1 MPQTSLHIHLFPW
14 GIFSMLSIQK
24 PPCRKSKSHTHF
36 FSLAIPLL
44 LLAFCLPPQTA
55 TAGLTIRQGY
65 FWDTDRQE
73 TFIPHGFAYQ
83 VWNPPV
89 FATQTLAEVDY
100 DLEAMQQA
108 HANSLRV
115 ELVWESVEPQEGVFL
130 WDQADHLV
138 KKAEQLGLKL
148 FILIGYQYPPSW
160 FATHY
165 PQAMA
170 RTANGPSPLLN
181 YSHPQAKESF
191 ARFIG
196 AVCDRYKASPAIGGW
211 ILGNEFAFYDLWE
224 NAAIK
229 NQVGYDEQVS
239 LPSYRAFLA
248 QTYGGNI
255 GRLNAAWGTTFQSFA
270 EVPMA
275 RAYPENRA
283 DHEAIRN
290 SGYHDLI
297 QWRKRTIGD
306 FVAAG
311 AKAAKTAAPDQLISY
326 SMVGGIFNGLDPNY
340 TAEDPGTISE
350 RCRAAGA
357 PLDFMSLNLYS
368 WALAGHE
375 LRSLD
380 FGIAKFR
387 DLLDIPVLITETGH
401 SSTETLFPGAAARQ
415 TEAIVSSTWEAMLS
429 GAMGVHLF
437 HWSDRNNF
445 LATPY
450 PREAG
455 FGVVDQERQPK
466 PKVYEAVRSM
476 FRQMEELPLTRF
488 LAGSQTLAPDILIYW
503 PKDIDLGWNRANEE
517 IASLWGGLRRLGFR
531 PKLISSPLADLG
543 KAELETG
550 AKSLLLPRNFQMQ
563 PDDLGALTTVLDRGM
578 HIHANLDLPGQFDAN
593 HRENPGWDAAMG
605 KVFGIDVSQA
615 RPAWDSGI
623 RPGADWSAGYAP
635 LLLNP
640 APGSIL
646 GQTQPTTI
654 RAWKYWIG
662 VRPASGGTPQAW
674 SENES
679 GLRLSAAMVTKEH
692 PAARTALNTFGLGDF
707 IAPAILLNSPQGA
720 PTFAWDTRTTW
731 LTAIYN
737 NFFGMQPRIELTGP
751 GSVYVL
757 ADLRRTP
764 DGWLLALMNEHTEP
778 ALVSVRAEWLL
789 EEGAVVKDLLSGD
802 AGQGLNRLILTG
814 DGYRLFHITQARQG
828 QNEDPPRTEEGSH
841 QKSQDL

>member
-1 MPQTSLHIHLFPW
+1 MLLTQTPFPRTSKKHNTFF
-14 GIFSMLSIQK
+14 IAAALLILCLA
-24 PPCRKSKSHTHF
+24 PP
-36 FSLAIPLL
+36 
-44 LLAFCLPPQTA
+44 TA

-83 VWNPPV
+83 IWNPPV

-115 ELVWESVEPQEGVFL
+115 ELVWESVEPQEGVYR

-160 FATHY
+160 FVAHY

-170 RTANGPSPLLN
+170 RTVNGPSPLLN
-181 YSHPQAKESF
+181 YSHPQAKEAF
-191 ARFIG
+191 ARFIA
-196 AVCDRYKASPAIGGW
+196 AVCDRYKESPAIGGW

-224 NAAIK
+224 NTPIK

-239 LPSYRAFLA
+239 LPSYRAFLT
-248 QTYGGNI
+248 QSYDGNI
-255 GRLNAAWGTTFQSFA
+255 EKLNTAWGTSFRDFH

-275 RAYPENRA
+275 RNYPEDRG

-290 SGYHDLI
+290 SGYHDLL
-297 QWRKRTIGD
+297 QWRKRTIAN
-306 FVAAG
+306 FLAVG

-326 SMVGGIFNGLDPNY
+326 SIVAGIFNGLDPNF
-340 TAEDPGTISE
+340 TAEDPVTITE
-350 RCRAAGA
+350 CCRAAGA

-387 DLLDIPVLITETGH
+387 DLIDIPVLITETGH

-415 TEAIVSSTWEAMLS
+415 TEAIVSSAWEGMLS

-455 FGVVDQERQPK
+455 FGVVDQERRPK
-466 PKVYEAVRSM
+466 PKVYEAVRTM
-476 FRQMEELPLTRF
+476 FQQMDELPLAR
-488 LAGSQTLAPDILIYW
+488 LLPGSQPLEPDILVYW
-503 PKDIDLGWNRANEE
+503 PQDIDLGWNRANEE
-517 IASLWGGLRRLGFR
+517 TASLWGGLRRLGFR
-531 PKLISSPLADLG
+531 PKLVSTPLASLSTT
-543 KAELETG
+543 ESE
-550 AKSLLLPRNFQMQ
+550 AKSLLLPRNFQMR
-563 PDDLGALTTVLDRGM
+563 PDDLGALAKLLDRSM

-593 HRENPGWDAAMG
+593 HRNNPGWTSAMG
-605 KVFGIDVSQA
+605 KVFGVDVSQA
-615 RPAWDSGI
+615 RPAWDTGI
-623 RPGADWSAGYAP
+623 RPGADWSAGYTP
-635 LLLNP
+635 LRLNP
-640 APGSIL
+640 TSDGVLS
-646 GQTQPTTI
+646 QTRPKAI
-654 RAWKYWIG
+654 RVWKYWQE
-662 VRPASGGTPQAW
+662 VRPASGGTAQVW

-679 GLRLSAAMVTKEH
+679 SLRLGAALVTKEH
-692 PAARTALNTFGLGDF
+692 PLARTAINTFGLGDF
-707 IAPAILLNSPQGA
+707 IAPDILLSSPGGA
-720 PTFAWDTRTTW
+720 PTFAWDTRTAW
-731 LTAIYN
+731 LTAIYK
-737 NFFGMQPRIELTGP
+737 NFFKMQPRIELSGP
-751 GSVYVL
+751 GASYVL
-757 ADLRRTP
+757 ADLRRTT
-764 DGWLLALMNEHTEP
+764 DGWLLSLMNEHTEP
-778 ALVSVRAEWLL
+778 ALVSVRADWLPR
-789 EEGAVVKDLLSGD
+789 EDIVVQDLLSG
-802 AGQGLNRLILTG
+802 ATGQGLNRLILGG
-814 DGYRLFHITQARQG
+814 DGYRLFHIIPEPQSQKK
-828 QNEDPPRTEEGSH
+828 EPPQREKTN
-841 QKSQDL
+841 

>member
-1 MPQTSLHIHLFPW
+1 MLLTQTPFSRTPKRLPAFFTAAASLIL
-14 GIFSMLSIQK
+14 
-24 PPCRKSKSHTHF
+24 
-36 FSLAIPLL
+36 
-44 LLAFCLPPQTA
+44 CLTPRMA

-65 FWDTDRQE
+65 FWDTQRQE

-100 DLEAMQQA
+100 DLEAMQRA

-115 ELVWESVEPQEGVFL
+115 ELVWESVEPQEGVYR

-160 FATHY
+160 FVAQH
-165 PQAMA
+165 PEAMA
-170 RTANGPSPLLN
+170 RTVSGPSPLLN

-191 ARFIG
+191 AQFIG
-196 AVCDRYKASPAIGGW
+196 AVCDRYKESPAIGGW

-224 NAAIK
+224 NAPIK
-229 NQVGYDEQVS
+229 SQVGYDEQVS

-248 QTYGGNI
+248 QTYGGSI
-255 GRLNAAWGTTFQSFA
+255 ERLNSAWGTTFHSFS

-275 RAYPENRA
+275 RTYPEDRA
-283 DHEAIRN
+283 DHQAIRS

-297 QWRKRTIGD
+297 QWRKRTIAD
-306 FVAAG
+306 FIAAG
-311 AKAAKTAAPDQLISY
+311 AKAAKGAAPNQLISY
-326 SMVGGIFNGLDPNY
+326 AMVGGIFNGLDPNF
-340 TAEDPGTISE
+340 TAEDPQTITE

-357 PLDFMSLNLYS
+357 PLDFISLNLYA

-415 TEAIVSSTWEAMLS
+415 TEAIVSSTWEAMLA

-445 LATPY
+445 LTTPY

-455 FGVVDQERQPK
+455 FGVVDQERRPK
-466 PKVYEAVRSM
+466 PKVYDAVRTM
-476 FRQMEELPLTRF
+476 FQQMEALPLAR
-488 LAGSQTLAPDILIYW
+488 LLSGSNTLEPDILVYW

-517 IASLWGGLRRLGFR
+517 TASLWGGLRRLGFR
-531 PKLISSPLADLG
+531 PKLTSSPLTDLG

-563 PDDLGALTTVLDRGM
+563 PDDLDSLPKVLGRGM

-593 HRENPGWDAAMG
+593 HRDNPGWDAAMG
-605 KVFGIDVSQA
+605 KIFGIDVSQA

-646 GQTQPTTI
+646 GQTQPKTI
-654 RAWKYWIG
+654 RAWKYWLG

-707 IAPAILLNSPQGA
+707 IAPAILLNNPQGA

-731 LTAIYN
+731 LTAIYK

-751 GSVYVL
+751 GSAYVL
-757 ADLRRTP
+757 ADLRRTA
-764 DGWLLALMNEHTEP
+764 DGWLLGLMNEHTEP

-789 EEGAVVKDLLSGD
+789 TDGAIVKELLSGNGG
-802 AGQGLNRLILTG
+802 AGQGLNRLILGG
-814 DGYRLFHITQARQG
+814 DGYRLFHITPASRSPEEEPPQG
-828 QNEDPPRTEEGSH
+828 EKETN
-841 QKSQDL
+841 

>member
-1 MPQTSLHIHLFPW
+1 
-14 GIFSMLSIQK
+14 MLSTQTPSSRTLKI
-24 PPCRKSKSHTHF
+24 RNA
-36 FSLAIPLL
+36 SLAMAISLL
-44 LLAFCLPPQTA
+44 LFALCLAPRPA

-65 FWDTDRQE
+65 FWDTERQE
-73 TFIPHGFAYQ
+73 VFIPHGFAYQ

-100 DLEAMQQA
+100 DLEGIQQA

-115 ELVWESVEPQEGVFL
+115 ELVWESVEPQEGVFR

-138 KKAEQLGLKL
+138 GKAEQLGLKL

-160 FATHY
+160 FVAHY

-170 RTANGPSPLLN
+170 RTVKGPSPLLN
-181 YSHPQAKESF
+181 YSHPQAQEAF
-191 ARFIG
+191 ARFIA

-224 NAAIK
+224 NGPIK

-239 LPSYRAFLA
+239 LPAYRAFLA
-248 QTYGGNI
+248 QTYGGSI
-255 GRLNAAWGTTFQSFA
+255 ERLNSAWGTKFRDFA

-275 RAYPENRA
+275 RAYPADRG

-297 QWRKRTIGD
+297 QWRKQAIGD
-306 FVAAG
+306 FLAAG
-311 AKAAKTAAPDQLISY
+311 ARAAKAAAPSQLISY

-340 TAEDPGTISE
+340 TGEDPQTITE
-350 RCRAAGA
+350 RCKDAGA
-357 PLDFMSLNLYS
+357 PLDFISLNLYA

-455 FGVVDQERQPK
+455 FGVVDQERRPK
-466 PKVYEAVRSM
+466 PKVYEAVRAM
-476 FRQMEELPLTRF
+476 FQQMDELPLARF
-488 LAGSQTLAPDILIYW
+488 LVGSQPLEPDILVYW
-503 PKDIDLGWNRANEE
+503 PKEIDLGWNRANEE
-517 IASLWGGLRRLGFR
+517 TASLWGGLRRLGFR
-531 PKLISSPLADLG
+531 PKLINRPLA
-543 KAELETG
+543 ELATTEPT
-550 AKSLLLPRNFQMQ
+550 AKSLLLPRNFQMR
-563 PDDLGALTTVLDRGM
+563 PDDLSALAKLLDHPL

-593 HRENPGWDAAMG
+593 HRGNPGWAMAMA
-605 KVFGIDVSQA
+605 KVFGVDVSQA

-623 RPGADWSAGYAP
+623 QPGADWSSGYAP
-635 LLLNP
+635 MLLAP
-640 APGSIL
+640 APNGIL
-646 GQTQPTTI
+646 SHTQPQAI
-654 RAWKYWIG
+654 RTWKYWHG
-662 VRPASGGTPQAW
+662 VRPASGGAPQVW

-679 GLRLSAAMVTKEH
+679 TLRLGAALVTKEH
-692 PAARTALNTFGLGDF
+692 AAARTALNTFGLGDF
-707 IAPAILLNSPQGA
+707 IAPSILLDSPGEA

-731 LTAIYN
+731 LTAIYK
-737 NFFGMQPRIELTGP
+737 NFFAMQPRIELTGP
-751 GSVYVL
+751 GAAYVL
-757 ADLRRTP
+757 ADLRQTT
-764 DGWLLALMNEHTEP
+764 DGWLLGLMNERTEP
-778 ALVSVRAEWLL
+778 ALVGVRAEWLL
-789 EEGAVVKDLLSGD
+789 RDGAMVRELLSGD
-802 AGQGLNRLILTG
+802 AEVGQRLNRLILNG
-814 DGYRLFHITQARQG
+814 DGYRLFHITPAQQS
-828 QNEDPPRTEEGSH
+828 QKETQPPPEEGAA
-841 QKSQDL
+841 QDSRDL

>member
-1 MPQTSLHIHLFPW
+1 
-14 GIFSMLSIQK
+14 MLLIKISSSRK
-24 PPCRKSKSHTHF
+24 PKNRIHF
-36 FSLAIPLL
+36 FVLTIPLL
-44 LLAFCLPPQTA
+44 LLALCLPPTTA

-65 FWDTDRQE
+65 FWDTQRQE

-83 VWNPPV
+83 IWNPPV

-115 ELVWESVEPQEGVFL
+115 ELVWESVEPLEGVYR

-138 KKAEQLGLKL
+138 RKAETLGLKL

-160 FATHY
+160 FVTHY

-170 RTANGPSPLLN
+170 RTATGPSPLLN
-181 YSHPQAKESF
+181 YSHPQAQEAF
-191 ARFIG
+191 ARFI
-196 AVCDRYKASPAIGGW
+196 ATVCERYKASPAIGGW

-224 NAAIK
+224 NAPIK

-255 GRLNAAWGTTFQSFA
+255 GRLNGAWGTTFQDFT

-275 RAYPENRA
+275 RNYPEDRA
-283 DHEAIRN
+283 EHEAIRN

-297 QWRKRTIGD
+297 QWRKRTIAD
-306 FVAAG
+306 FLAVG

-326 SMVGGIFNGLDPNY
+326 SIVAGIFNGLDPNY
-340 TAEDPGTISE
+340 TGEDPQTISE

-401 SSTETLFPGAAARQ
+401 SSTETLFPGAASRQ
-415 TEAIVSSTWEAMLS
+415 TEAIVGSTWEGLLA

-437 HWSDRNNF
+437 HWNDRNNF

-455 FGVVDQERQPK
+455 FGVVDQERRPK
-466 PKVYEAVRSM
+466 PKVYKAVRDM
-476 FRQMEELPLTRF
+476 FQQMEELPLARF
-488 LAGSQTLAPDILIYW
+488 LAGSQPLEPDILVYW

-517 IASLWGGLRRLGFR
+517 TASLWGGLRRLGFR
-531 PKLISSPLADLG
+531 PKLISGPLADLG
-543 KAELETG
+543 TTESE
-550 AKSLLLPRNFQMQ
+550 AKGLLLPRNFQMR
-563 PDDLGALTTVLDRGM
+563 PDDLAALPKVLDRGM
-578 HIHANLDLPGQFDAN
+578 HIHANLELPGQFDAN
-593 HRENPGWDAAMG
+593 HKDNPGWTSAMG
-605 KVFGIDVSQA
+605 KVFGVDVSQA
-615 RPAWDSGI
+615 RPAWDTGI

-635 LLLNP
+635 LFLRP
-640 APGSIL
+640 TPDGIL
-646 GQTQPTTI
+646 GQTQPKAI
-654 RAWKYWIG
+654 RAWKYWQG
-662 VRPASGGTPQAW
+662 VRPASGGTAQAW
-674 SENES
+674 SETES
-679 GLRLSAAMVTKEH
+679 GLRLGAALVTKEH
-692 PAARTALNTFGLGDF
+692 PQARTAINTFGLGDF
-707 IAPAILLNSPQGA
+707 IAPDILLSSPGGA
-720 PTFAWDTRTTW
+720 PTFAWDTRTAW
-731 LTAIYN
+731 LTAIYK
-737 NFFGMQPRIELTGP
+737 NFFRMQPRVELTGP
-751 GSVYVL
+751 GSAYVL
-757 ADLRRTP
+757 ADLRRTT
-764 DGWLLALMNEHTEP
+764 DGWLLGLMNEHTEP
-778 ALVSVRAEWLL
+778 ALVSVRADWLL
-789 EEGAVVKDLLSGD
+789 REGAVVQDLLSGNGGS
-802 AGQGLNRLILTG
+802 GQGLNRLILGG
-814 DGYRLFHITQARQG
+814 DGYRLFHITPADKNPEKEQPQG
-828 QNEDPPRTEEGSH
+828 EKETN
-841 QKSQDL
+841 

>member
-1 MPQTSLHIHLFPW
+1 MLLTQTPSSRTP
-14 GIFSMLSIQK
+14 
-24 PPCRKSKSHTHF
+24 KSHNF
-36 FSLAIPLL
+36 FFAALPLL
-44 LLAFCLPPQTA
+44 LLFLLLMPDLA

-89 FATQTLAEVDY
+89 FATQTFAEVDY
-100 DLEAMQQA
+100 DMEAMQQA

-115 ELVWESVEPQEGVFL
+115 ELVWESVEPQEGVYR
-130 WDQADHLV
+130 WDQTDHLV

-160 FATHY
+160 FAAHH
-165 PQAMA
+165 PKAMA
-170 RTANGPSPLLN
+170 RTASGPSPLLN

-191 ARFIG
+191 ARFIA
-196 AVCDRYKASPAIGGW
+196 AVCARYKASPAIGGW

-224 NAAIK
+224 NAPVK
-229 NQVGYDEQVS
+229 SQVGYDEQAS
-239 LPSYRAFLA
+239 LPSYRAFLS
-248 QTYGGNI
+248 QTYGGSI
-255 GRLNAAWGTTFQSFA
+255 EKLNNAWGTDFHGFA

-275 RAYPENRA
+275 RAYPEDRG
-283 DHEAIRN
+283 DHQAIRS

-297 QWRKRTIGD
+297 QWRKRTIAD
-306 FVAAG
+306 FLAIG
-311 AKAAKTAAPDQLISY
+311 ARAAKSAAPEQLISY
-326 SMVGGIFNGLDPNY
+326 SIVAGIFNGLDPNF
-340 TAEDPGTISE
+340 TAEDALTITE

-357 PLDFMSLNLYS
+357 PLDFMSLNLYA

-401 SSTETLFPGAAARQ
+401 SSTETLFPGAATRQ

-455 FGVVDQERQPK
+455 FGVVDQERRPK
-466 PKVYEAVRSM
+466 PKVYDAVRTM
-476 FRQMEELPLTRF
+476 FQQMEELPLTRL
-488 LAGSQTLAPDILIYW
+488 LAGSQTLAPDILVYW
-503 PKDIDLGWNRANEE
+503 PKDIDLGWNRTNEE
-517 IASLWGGLRRLGFR
+517 TASLWGGLRRLGFR
-531 PKLISSPLADLG
+531 PKLISGSLADPG
-543 KAELETG
+543 TTDSE
-550 AKSLLLPRNFQMQ
+550 AKGLLLPRNFQMQ

-593 HRENPGWDAAMG
+593 HRDNPGWEAAMA

-623 RPGADWSAGYAP
+623 RPGADWSGGYAP

-640 APGSIL
+640 ATTGIL
-646 GQTQPTTI
+646 GQTQPTAI
-654 RAWKYWIG
+654 RAWKYWHG
-662 VRPASGGTPQAW
+662 VRPASGGTAQAW

-679 GLRLSAAMVTKEH
+679 GLRLSAAMITKEH

-707 IAPAILLNSPQGA
+707 IAPDILLNSPGGA

-731 LTAIYN
+731 LAAIYK

-751 GSVYVL
+751 GSAYAL
-757 ADLRRTP
+757 ADLRRTA
-764 DGWLLALMNEHTEP
+764 DGWLLGLMNEHTEP
-778 ALVSVRAEWLL
+778 ALVSVRADWLL
-789 EEGAVVKDLLSGD
+789 ANGAIVKELLSGNAG
-802 AGQGLNRLILTG
+802 AGQGLNRLLLGG
-814 DGYRLFHITQARQG
+814 DGYRLFHITPADKNPEKEPPQG
-828 QNEDPPRTEEGSH
+828 EKETN
-841 QKSQDL
+841 

>member
-1 MPQTSLHIHLFPW
+1 
-14 GIFSMLSIQK
+14 MLSIQK
-24 PPCRKSKSHTHF
+24 PPSRTSKSHTHF
-36 FSLAIPLL
+36 FSLTIPLL
-44 LLAFCLPPQTA
+44 LLALCLPPTPA

-100 DLEAMQQA
+100 DLEGMQQA

-115 ELVWESVEPQEGVFL
+115 ELVWESVEPREGVYR

-160 FATHY
+160 FVANY

-170 RTANGPSPLLN
+170 RTITGPSPLLN
-181 YSHPQAKESF
+181 YSHPQAKEAF
-191 ARFIG
+191 ARFIA

-224 NAAIK
+224 NAAVK
-229 NQVGYDEQVS
+229 SQVGYDEQTS
-239 LPSYRAFLA
+239 LPAYRAFLA
-248 QTYGGNI
+248 QTYGGDI
-255 GRLNAAWGTTFQSFA
+255 ERLNNAWGTTFRDFA

-275 RAYPENRA
+275 RAYPEDRG
-283 DHEAIRN
+283 DHEAIRS

-297 QWRKRTIGD
+297 QWRKHTIAD

-311 AKAAKTAAPDQLISY
+311 ARAAKAAAPEQLISY
-326 SMVGGIFNGLDPNY
+326 SMVAGIFNGLDPNY
-340 TAEDPGTISE
+340 TAEDPQTITE
-350 RCRAAGA
+350 HCRAAGA
-357 PLDFMSLNLYS
+357 PLDFISLNLYA

-445 LATPY
+445 LSTPY

-455 FGVVDQERQPK
+455 FGVVDQERRPK
-466 PKVYEAVRSM
+466 PKVYEAVRTM
-476 FRQMEELPLTRF
+476 FQRMEELPLSRF
-488 LAGSQTLAPDILIYW
+488 LAGSQPLEPDILVYW
-503 PKDIDLGWNRANEE
+503 PKEIDLGWNRANAET
-517 IASLWGGLRRLGFR
+517 ASLWGGLRRLGFR
-531 PKLISSPLADLG
+531 PKLTSTPLA
-543 KAELETG
+543 ELTTTEPK
-550 AKSLLLPRNFQMQ
+550 AKSLLLPRNFQMR
-563 PDDLGALTTVLDRGM
+563 PDDLDSLANLLDHGM
-578 HIHANLDLPGQFDAN
+578 HIHANLDLPGQFDTN
-593 HRENPGWDAAMG
+593 HRRNPGWGAAMA
-605 KVFGIDVSQA
+605 KVFGVDVSQA
-615 RPAWDSGI
+615 RPAWDTGI
-623 RPGADWSAGYAP
+623 RPGPDWSSGYAP

-640 APGSIL
+640 APDGIL
-646 GQTQPTTI
+646 AQTQPKTVRT
-654 RAWKYWIG
+654 WKYWHG
-662 VRPASGGTPQAW
+662 VRPASGGTAQVW
-674 SENES
+674 SETES
-679 GLRLSAAMVTKEH
+679 SLRLSAALVTKEH
-692 PAARTALNTFGLGDF
+692 PLARTALNTFGLGDF
-707 IAPAILLNSPQGA
+707 IAPSFLMDSPGGA

-731 LTAIYN
+731 LAAIYK
-737 NFFGMQPRIELTGP
+737 NFFRMQPRIELTGP
-751 GSVYVL
+751 GARYVL
-757 ADLRRTP
+757 ADLRRTTN
-764 DGWLLALMNEHTEP
+764 GWLLGLMNEHTEP
-778 ALVSVRAEWLL
+778 ALVSVQADWLL
-789 EEGAVVKDLLSGD
+789 SSGVAVEDLLAGGW
-802 AGQGLNRLILTG
+802 AGQGLNRLILAG
-814 DGYRLFHITQARQG
+814 DGYRLFHITPV
-828 QNEDPPRTEEGSH
+828 DKSPEEEQP
-841 QKSQDL
+841 QKEKKIN

>member
-1 MPQTSLHIHLFPW
+1 MLLTQTP
-14 GIFSMLSIQK
+14 FSRTPKRL
-24 PPCRKSKSHTHF
+24 RAF
-36 FSLAIPLL
+36 FMAAAVLICCLAPL
-44 LLAFCLPPQTA
+44 TA

-65 FWDTDRQE
+65 FWDTQRQE

-115 ELVWESVEPQEGVFL
+115 ELVWESVEPQEGAFR

-148 FILIGYQYPPSW
+148 FVLIGYQYPPSW
-160 FATHY
+160 FAAHY

-181 YSHPQAKESF
+181 YSHPQAKEAF
-191 ARFIG
+191 ARFIA

-224 NAAIK
+224 NAPIK
-229 NQVGYDEQVS
+229 SQVGYDEQAS
-239 LPSYRAFLA
+239 LPSYHAFLS

-255 GRLNAAWGTTFQSFA
+255 EGLNGAWGTDFQNFA

-275 RAYPENRA
+275 PAYPEDRA

-297 QWRKRTIGD
+297 QWRKRTIAD
-306 FVAAG
+306 FLAAG

-326 SMVGGIFNGLDPNY
+326 SIVAGIFNGLDPNY
-340 TAEDPGTISE
+340 TAEDPLTITE

-357 PLDFMSLNLYS
+357 PLDFISLNLYS

-401 SSTETLFPGAAARQ
+401 SSTETLFPGAAERQ
-415 TEAIVSSTWEAMLS
+415 TEAIVSSTWEALLS

-437 HWSDRNNF
+437 HWSDRNGF

-455 FGVVDQERQPK
+455 FGVVDQERRPK
-466 PKVYEAVRSM
+466 PKVYEAVSAM
-476 FRQMEELPLTRF
+476 FQQMEEQPLASL
-488 LAGSQTLAPDILIYW
+488 LAGSQPLAPDILVYW

-517 IASLWGGLRRLGFR
+517 TASLWGGLRRLGFR
-531 PKLISSPLADLG
+531 PKLVSRPLADLDTR
-543 KAELETG
+543 ELE
-550 AKSLLLPRNFQMQ
+550 AKSLLLPRNFQMR
-563 PDDLGALTTVLDRGM
+563 PDDLAALPKVLDHPM

-593 HRENPGWDAAMG
+593 HRDNPGWASAMA
-605 KVFGIDVSQA
+605 KVFGVDVSQA

-623 RPGADWSAGYAP
+623 RPGADWSAGYTP

-640 APGSIL
+640 MPDGIL
-646 GQTQPTTI
+646 GQAPSKTI
-654 RAWKYWIG
+654 RVWKYWQG
-662 VRPASGGTPQAW
+662 VRPASGGTTQVW

-679 GLRLSAAMVTKEH
+679 TLRLGAALVTKEH
-692 PAARTALNTFGLGDF
+692 PLARTALNTFGLGDF
-707 IAPAILLNSPQGA
+707 IAPDILLNNPGDA
-720 PTFAWDTRTTW
+720 PTFAWDTRTAW
-731 LTAIYN
+731 LTAIYK

-751 GSVYVL
+751 GSAYVL
-757 ADLRRTP
+757 ADLRRTT
-764 DGWLLALMNEHTEP
+764 DGWLLGLMNEHTEP
-778 ALVSVRAEWLL
+778 ALVSVRANWLL
-789 EEGAVVKDLLSGD
+789 SDGAVVRELLSGD
-802 AGQGLNRLILTG
+802 AEVGQGLNRLILGG
-814 DGYRLFHITQARQG
+814 DGYRLFHITPAAQG
-828 QNEDPPRTEEGSH
+828 QEEGPVQESR
-841 QKSQDL
+841 DL

>member
-1 MPQTSLHIHLFPW
+1 MPSKQT
-14 GIFSMLSIQK
+14 LSS
-24 PPCRKSKSHTHF
+24 RRSKRRSTF
-36 FSLAIPLL
+36 LAAAILLL
-44 LLAFCLPPQTA
+44 LLAFCLPPQAA

-65 FWDTDRQE
+65 FWDTERQE
-73 TFIPHGFAYQ
+73 VFIPHGFAYQ

-100 DLEAMQQA
+100 DLEGMQQA

-115 ELVWESVEPQEGVFL
+115 ELVWESVEPQEGMFR

-160 FATHY
+160 FASHY

-170 RTANGPSPLLN
+170 HTVNGPSPLLN

-224 NAAIK
+224 NTPIK

-239 LPSYRAFLA
+239 LPAYRAFLA
-248 QTYGGNI
+248 QTYGGSI
-255 GRLNAAWGTTFQSFA
+255 ARLNSAWGTAFRDFA

-275 RAYPENRA
+275 RAYPEDRA

-297 QWRKRTIGD
+297 QWRKQTIAD

-311 AKAAKTAAPDQLISY
+311 ARAAKNGAPNQLISY
-326 SMVGGIFNGLDPNY
+326 SMVAGIFNGLDPNY
-340 TAEDPGTISE
+340 TAEDPQTITE
-350 RCRAAGA
+350 RCKGAGA
-357 PLDFMSLNLYS
+357 PLDFISLNLYS

-401 SSTETLFPGAAARQ
+401 SSTETLFPGAAGRQ

-455 FGVVDQERQPK
+455 FGVVDQERRPK
-466 PKVYEAVRSM
+466 PKVYEAVRAM
-476 FRQMEELPLTRF
+476 FQQMEELDLARH
-488 LAGSQTLAPDILIYW
+488 LAGSQPPEPDILVYW
-503 PKDIDLGWNRANEE
+503 PKEIDLGWNRANEE
-517 IASLWGGLRRLGFR
+517 TASLWGGLRRLGFK
-531 PKLISSPLADLG
+531 PKLISTPLAGLTTR
-543 KAELETG
+543 ELD
-550 AKSLLLPRNFQMQ
+550 AKSLLLPRNFQMH
-563 PDDLGALTTVLDRGM
+563 PDDLAALAKLLDHPM

-593 HRENPGWDAAMG
+593 HRDNPGWTMTMA

-615 RPAWDSGI
+615 RPAWDTGVK
-623 RPGADWSAGYAP
+623 PGADWSSGYAP
-635 LLLNP
+635 LLLSP
-640 APGSIL
+640 VPTGIL
-646 GQTQPTTI
+646 GQTQPQTI
-654 RAWKYWIG
+654 RTWKYWHG
-662 VRPASGGTPQAW
+662 VRPASGGTAQVW

-679 GLRLSAAMVTKEH
+679 TLRLGAALVTKEH
-692 PAARTALNTFGLGDF
+692 AAARTALNTFGLGDF
-707 IAPAILLNSPQGA
+707 IAPDILLNNPGGA

-731 LTAIYN
+731 LTAIYK

-751 GSVYVL
+751 GATYVL
-757 ADLRRTP
+757 ADLRRTT
-764 DGWLLALMNEHTEP
+764 DGYLLGLMNEHTEP
-778 ALVSVRAEWLL
+778 ALVNVRAEWLL
-789 EEGAVVKDLLSGD
+789 GGGAVVRELLSGET
-802 AGQGLNRLILTG
+802 GQGLNRLILDG
-814 DGYRLFHITQARQG
+814 DGYRLFHITPAPKG
-828 QNEDPPRTEEGSH
+828 QEEAQPEPEEGPAQESR
-841 QKSQDL
+841 DL

>member
-1 MPQTSLHIHLFPW
+1 
-14 GIFSMLSIQK
+14 MLSI
-24 PPCRKSKSHTHF
+24 PPHSSSTPKNRRAF
-36 FSLAIPLL
+36 FSSAISLL
-44 LLAFCLPPQTA
+44 LLVLCLTPGLA

-65 FWDTDRQE
+65 FWDTQRQE
-73 TFIPHGFAYQ
+73 VFIPHGFAYQ

-115 ELVWESVEPQEGVFL
+115 ELVWESVEPQEGVFR
-130 WDQADHLV
+130 WDQADHLI

-160 FATHY
+160 FAAHY

-170 RTANGPSPLLN
+170 RTTAGPSPLLN
-181 YSHPQAKESF
+181 YSHPQAKASF

-196 AVCDRYKASPAIGGW
+196 AVCERYKASPAIGGW

-224 NAAIK
+224 NNPVK

-239 LPSYRAFLA
+239 LPAYRAFLA
-248 QTYGGNI
+248 QTYQGSI
-255 GRLNAAWGTTFQSFA
+255 EQLNTAWGTTFQNFT

-275 RAYPENRA
+275 RVYPEDRN

-297 QWRKRTIGD
+297 QWRKRTIAD
-306 FVAAG
+306 FLAAG
-311 AKAAKTAAPDQLISY
+311 AKAAKSGAPNQLISY

-340 TAEDPGTISE
+340 TAEDPLTITE
-350 RCRAAGA
+350 QCKAAGA
-357 PLDFMSLNLYS
+357 PLDFISLNLYA

-415 TEAIVSSTWEAMLS
+415 TGAIVSSTWEAMLS

-437 HWSDRNNF
+437 HWSDRNGF

-455 FGVVDQERQPK
+455 FGVVDQERRPK
-466 PKVYEAVRSM
+466 PKVYEAVRAM
-476 FRQMEELPLTRF
+476 FQRMDELPLARF
-488 LAGSQTLAPDILIYW
+488 LAGSQPMTPDILVYW
-503 PKDIDLGWNRANEE
+503 PKDLDLSWNKTNEE
-517 IASLWGGLRRLGFR
+517 TASLWGGLRRLGFR
-531 PKLISSPLADLG
+531 PKLISTPLAGLG
-543 KAELETG
+543 NVKQETG
-550 AKSLLLPRNFQMQ
+550 AKSLLLPRNYQMR
-563 PDDLGALTTVLDRGM
+563 PDDLAALTKLLDQSM

-593 HRENPGWDAAMG
+593 HRNNPGWPAAMA

-615 RPAWDSGI
+615 RPAWESGT
-623 RPGADWSAGYAP
+623 RPEADWSGGYAP

-640 APGSIL
+640 EPNGIL
-646 GQTQPTTI
+646 GQIQPKAI
-654 RAWKYWIG
+654 RVWKYWQG
-662 VRPASGGTPQAW
+662 VRPASGGVPQAW
-674 SENES
+674 SETES
-679 GLRLSAAMVTKEH
+679 GLRLSAALVTKEH
-692 PAARTALNTFGLGDF
+692 TLARTAINTFSLGDF
-707 IAPAILLNSPQGA
+707 IGPAILLDSPGGA

-731 LTAIYN
+731 LAAIYK
-737 NFFGMQPRIELTGP
+737 NFFKMQPRIELTGP
-751 GSVYVL
+751 GSGYVL
-757 ADLRRTP
+757 ADLRRTA
-764 DGWLLALMNEHTEP
+764 DGWLLGLMNEHTEP
-778 ALVSVRAEWLL
+778 ALVSVQAPWLL
-789 EEGAVVKDLLSGD
+789 ADGAVVEDLLSGGT
-802 AGQGLNRLILTG
+802 GQGLNRLIMEG
-814 DGYRLFHITQARQG
+814 DGYRLFYIASPHRGLEEKQ
-828 QNEDPPRTEEGSH
+828 PPREQGT
-841 QKSQDL
+841 SQESRDL

>member
-1 MPQTSLHIHLFPW
+1 
-14 GIFSMLSIQK
+14 MLSAQIPSSRTPK
-24 PPCRKSKSHTHF
+24 NRTHF
-36 FSLAIPLL
+36 FSLAILL
-44 LLAFCLPPQTA
+44 LLLTLCLPPVPA
-55 TAGLTIRQGY
+55 TAGLTIHRGY

-83 VWNPPV
+83 IWNPPV

-115 ELVWESVEPQEGVFL
+115 ELVWESVEPREGTYR

-160 FATHY
+160 FVANY
-165 PQAMA
+165 PDAMA
-170 RTANGPSPLLN
+170 RTATGPSPLLN
-181 YSHPQAKESF
+181 YSHPQAKEAF
-191 ARFIG
+191 ARFIA
-196 AVCDRYKASPAIGGW
+196 AVCDRYKTSPAIGGW

-224 NAAIK
+224 NAPIK

-239 LPSYRAFLA
+239 LPSFRAFLA

-255 GRLNAAWGTTFQSFA
+255 GRLNTAWGTTFQSFA
-270 EVPMA
+270 EVVMA
-275 RAYPENRA
+275 RNYPEDRA

-306 FVAAG
+306 FLAAG
-311 AKAAKTAAPDQLISY
+311 AKAAKTAAPEQLISY
-326 SMVGGIFNGLDPNY
+326 SIVAGIFNGLDPNY
-340 TAEDPGTISE
+340 TAEDPLTITE

-357 PLDFMSLNLYS
+357 PLNFMSLNLYS
-368 WALAGHE
+368 WALAGHQ

-415 TEAIVSSTWEAMLS
+415 TEAIIGSTWEGLLS

-445 LATPY
+445 LATPH

-455 FGVVDQERQPK
+455 FGVVDQERRPK
-466 PKVYEAVRSM
+466 PKVYDAVRSM
-476 FRQMEELPLTRF
+476 FQQMEELPLAS
-488 LAGSQTLAPDILIYW
+488 LLVGSQALEPDILVYW

-517 IASLWGGLRRLGFR
+517 TASLWGGLRRLGFR
-531 PKLISSPLADLG
+531 PKLISTPLADLG
-543 KAELETG
+543 TTEIK
-550 AKSLLLPRNFQMQ
+550 AKSLLLPRNFQMH
-563 PDDLGALTTVLDRGM
+563 PDDFTALTKLLDHPM

-593 HRENPGWDAAMG
+593 HRENPSWDAAMG

-635 LLLNP
+635 LFLNP
-640 APGSIL
+640 VPGGVL
-646 GQTQPTTI
+646 GQTQPKTI
-654 RAWKYWIG
+654 RAWKYWHG
-662 VRPASGGTPQAW
+662 VRPASGGTSQAW

-679 GLRLSAAMVTKEH
+679 GLRLGAALVTKEH
-692 PAARTALNTFGLGDF
+692 PLARTALNPFGLGDF
-707 IAPAILLNSPQGA
+707 IAPAILLDSPQGA
-720 PTFAWDTRTTW
+720 ATFAWDTRTTW
-731 LTAIYN
+731 LTAIYK
-737 NFFGMQPRIELTGP
+737 NFFRMQPRIELTGP
-751 GSVYVL
+751 GASYVL
-757 ADLRRTP
+757 ADLRRTA
-764 DGWLLALMNEHTEP
+764 DGWLLGLMNEHTEP

-789 EEGAVVKDLLSGD
+789 ANGAIVKELLSGNGG
-802 AGQGLNRLILTG
+802 AGQGLNRLILGG
-814 DGYRLFHITQARQG
+814 DGYRLFHITPADKSPEKEQPQG
-828 QNEDPPRTEEGSH
+828 EKGTN
-841 QKSQDL
+841 

>member
-1 MPQTSLHIHLFPW
+1 MLLTQTPFSRTPKRLHA
-14 GIFSMLSIQK
+14 
-24 PPCRKSKSHTHF
+24 F
-36 FSLAIPLL
+36 FVAAAVLI
-44 LLAFCLPPQTA
+44 FCLAPRTA
-55 TAGLTIRQGY
+55 IAGLTIRQGY

-115 ELVWESVEPQEGVFL
+115 ELVWESVEPAEGVYR

-138 KKAEQLGLKL
+138 KKAEALGLKL

-160 FATHY
+160 FVANY

-170 RTANGPSPLLN
+170 RTVSGPSPLLN
-181 YSHPQAKESF
+181 YSHPQAKEAF

-196 AVCDRYKASPAIGGW
+196 AVCDRYKESPAIGGW

-224 NAAIK
+224 NAPIK
-229 NQVGYDEQVS
+229 NQVGYDEQTS

-255 GRLNAAWGTTFQSFA
+255 ERLNSAWGTTFQGFT
-270 EVPMA
+270 EVVMA
-275 RAYPENRA
+275 RAYPEDRA

-297 QWRKRTIGD
+297 QWRKQTIGD
-306 FVAAG
+306 FLAVG
-311 AKAAKTAAPDQLISY
+311 AKAAKTVAPDQLISY
-326 SMVGGIFNGLDPNY
+326 SIVAGIFNGLDPNY
-340 TAEDPGTISE
+340 TAEDPLTITE

-357 PLDFMSLNLYS
+357 PLDFMSLNLYA

-401 SSTETLFPGAAARQ
+401 SSTETLFPGAAGRQ
-415 TEAIVSSTWEAMLS
+415 TEAIVSSTWEAILS

-455 FGVVDQERQPK
+455 FGVVDQERRPK
-466 PKVYEAVRSM
+466 PKVYEAVRDM
-476 FRQMEELPLTRF
+476 FQRMDQLPLASL
-488 LAGSQTLAPDILIYW
+488 LAGSQPLEPDILVYW

-517 IASLWGGLRRLGFR
+517 TASLWGGLRRLGLR
-531 PKLISSPLADLG
+531 PKLISNPLADLG
-543 KAELETG
+543 TTESE
-550 AKSLLLPRNFQMQ
+550 AKGLLLPRNFQMR
-563 PDDLGALTTVLDRGM
+563 PDDLAALTKVLDRSM

-593 HRENPGWDAAMG
+593 HRDNPSWTLAMG
-605 KVFGIDVSQA
+605 KVFGVDVSQA
-615 RPAWDSGI
+615 RPAWDTGI

-635 LLLNP
+635 LFLRP
-640 APGSIL
+640 TPDGIL
-646 GQTQPTTI
+646 SQTQPKAI
-654 RAWKYWIG
+654 RAWKFWQG
-662 VRPASGGTPQAW
+662 VRPASGGTAQVW
-674 SENES
+674 SETES
-679 GLRLSAAMVTKEH
+679 TLRLGAALVTKEH
-692 PAARTALNTFGLGDF
+692 PLARTAMNTFGLGDF
-707 IAPAILLNSPQGA
+707 IAPDILLNSPGGA
-720 PTFAWDTRTTW
+720 PTFAWDTRTAW
-731 LTAIYN
+731 LTAIYK

-751 GSVYVL
+751 GSAYVL
-757 ADLRRTP
+757 ADLRRTT
-764 DGWLLALMNEHTEP
+764 DGWLLGLMNEHTEP
-778 ALVSVRAEWLL
+778 ALVNVRADWLL
-789 EEGAVVKDLLSGD
+789 REGVVVKDLLSGSTGS
-802 AGQGLNRLILTG
+802 GQGLNRLILGG
-814 DGYRLFHITQARQG
+814 DDYRLFHITPAQ
-828 QNEDPPRTEEGSH
+828 QNQEKQPQRKKETN
-841 QKSQDL
+841 

>member
-1 MPQTSLHIHLFPW
+1 
-14 GIFSMLSIQK
+14 MLSAQTPSSRK
-24 PPCRKSKSHTHF
+24 PKSRPHF
-36 FSLAIPLL
+36 FSLTIPLL
-44 LLAFCLPPQTA
+44 LLALCLPPTAA

-65 FWDTDRQE
+65 FWDTQRQE
-73 TFIPHGFAYQ
+73 AFIPHGFAYQ

-115 ELVWESVEPQEGVFL
+115 ELVWESVEPTEGVFR
-130 WDQADHLV
+130 WDQADHLIR
-138 KKAEQLGLKL
+138 KAEALGLKL
-148 FILIGYQYPPSW
+148 FVLIGYQYPPSW
-160 FATHY
+160 FAANY
-165 PQAMA
+165 PDAMA
-170 RTANGPSPLLN
+170 RTVSGPSPLLN
-181 YSHPQAKESF
+181 YSHPQAKEAF
-191 ARFIG
+191 TRFIG
-196 AVCDRYKASPAIGGW
+196 AVCEHYKESPAIGGW

-224 NAAIK
+224 NAPVK

-255 GRLNAAWGTTFQSFA
+255 GRLNAAWGTTFQDFT

-275 RAYPENRA
+275 RAYPEDRA

-297 QWRKRTIGD
+297 QWRKRTIAD
-306 FVAAG
+306 FLAAG
-311 AKAAKTAAPDQLISY
+311 AKAAKNAAPNQLISY
-326 SMVGGIFNGLDPNY
+326 SIVAGILNGLDPNY
-340 TAEDPGTISE
+340 TAEDPLTITE

-387 DLLDIPVLITETGH
+387 DLLNIPVLITETGH

-437 HWSDRNNF
+437 HWSDRNGF
-445 LATPY
+445 LSTPY

-455 FGVVDQERQPK
+455 FGVVDQERRPK
-466 PKVYEAVRSM
+466 PKVYEAVRTM
-476 FRQMEELPLTRF
+476 FQRMDELPLAS
-488 LAGSQTLAPDILIYW
+488 LLVGSQPPEPDVFVYW

-517 IASLWGGLRRLGFR
+517 TASLWGGLRRLGFR
-531 PKLISSPLADLG
+531 PELVSRPLADLG
-543 KAELETG
+543 NTEMKSG
-550 AKSLLLPRNFQMQ
+550 AKSLLLPRNFQMR
-563 PDDLGALTTVLDRGM
+563 PDDLAALTKILGHGV

-593 HRENPGWDAAMG
+593 HRDNPSWTTAMA
-605 KVFGIDVSQA
+605 KVFGVDVSQA
-615 RPAWDSGI
+615 RPAWDSGT

-640 APGSIL
+640 EPAGIL
-646 GQTQPTTI
+646 GQTQAKTI
-654 RAWKYWIG
+654 RAWKYWQG
-662 VRPASGGTPQAW
+662 VRPASGGTAQAW
-674 SENES
+674 SETES
-679 GLRLSAAMVTKEH
+679 GLRLGAALVTKEH
-692 PAARTALNTFGLGDF
+692 PLARTAINTFALGDF
-707 IAPAILLNSPQGA
+707 IAPAILMESPGGA

-731 LTAIYN
+731 LTAIYK
-737 NFFGMQPRIELTGP
+737 NFFGLQPRIELTGP
-751 GSVYVL
+751 GATYVL
-757 ADLRRTP
+757 ADLRRTT
-764 DGWLLALMNEHTEP
+764 DGWLLSLMNEHTEP
-778 ALVSVRAEWLL
+778 ALVSVRADWLL
-789 EEGAVVKDLLSGD
+789 REGVAVKDLLSGD
-802 AGQGLNRLILTG
+802 AGTKQGLNRLILGG
-814 DGYRLFHITQARQG
+814 DSYRLFHITPAYQSQG
-828 QNEDPPRTEEGSH
+828 EE
-841 QKSQDL
+841 QPQLKQETN